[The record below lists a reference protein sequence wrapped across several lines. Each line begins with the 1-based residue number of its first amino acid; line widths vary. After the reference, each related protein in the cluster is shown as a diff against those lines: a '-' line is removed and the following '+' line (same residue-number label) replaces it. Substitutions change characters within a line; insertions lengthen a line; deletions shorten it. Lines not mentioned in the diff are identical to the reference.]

1 MAVKAVT
8 HYRTKNREALLAYL
22 RSREGEHVTVS
33 EIHDHFRQTGSSMG
47 VATIYRQLEQL
58 VSEGQ
63 MRKYVVESSSAACS
77 HRPERDPGDDP
88 PSGRTQRIQNGQWPD
103 RFVRRVRRLQGRPG
117 EGALIRSSA
126 AVRHTENEGNAD
138 NAGSADKSWNISYQV
153 MEYILF

>member
-63 MRKYVVESSSAACS
+63 MPPASSTVNAVSA
-77 HRPERDPGDDP
+77 ERFF
-88 PSGRTQRIQNGQWPD
+88 T
-103 RFVRRVRRLQGRPG
+103 
-117 EGALIRSSA
+117 
-126 AVRHTENEGNAD
+126 
-138 NAGSADKSWNISYQV
+138 
-153 MEYILF
+153 